1 MKELNGMKKKE
12 VSIEAIVIDGGTQFR
27 AKANEQRVQDY
38 SEMLGEDGWPFDSAC
53 DVFHDGTSHYLV
65 DGFHRYLAAKRV
77 GRKSITCQIH
87 IGSLRD
93 AIKFALSANSRHGLH
108 RSNEDK
114 RKAVEFALTDKEW
127 GKLSDRA
134 LAELCGVSHPFVM
147 SVRSQV
153 VTVTTCEQKESPE
166 TRTGKDGKE
175 YPASQPK
182 AAKPEPE
189 YEDVADDEPAPAPKT
204 KKQSKVEEALKNA
217 RHIGAVR
224 QLVYGLIT
232 AMKAVA
238 VVNGTELYHARLKR
252 LLQLVEPLPAAIKAC
267 EPYKIC
273 GHCNGKGC
281 PQCGNH
287 GWVSSSVKE

>member
-1 MKELNGMKKKE
+1 M
-12 VSIEAIVIDGGTQFR
+12 IA
-27 AKANEQRVQDY
+27 QDNQL
-38 SEMLGEDGWPFDSAC
+38 STVE
-53 DVFHDGTSHYLV
+53 
-65 DGFHRYLAAKRV
+65 R
-77 GRKSITCQIH
+77 
-87 IGSLRD
+87 GSLRKLEATIEKGVATFIEVGLALRAIRDDKLYREKHKTFEKYVSERWGFDRSRAYQFID
-93 AIKFALSANSRHGLH
+93 AAEVKQNLSTIV
-108 RSNEDK
+108 DK
-114 RKAVEFALTDKEW
+114 NPKASEIN
-127 GKLSDRA
+127 
-134 LAELCGVSHPFVM
+134 
-147 SVRSQV
+147 
-153 VTVTTCEQKESPE
+153 KESQLRELVDVPE
-166 TRTGKDGKE
+166 ENLEEVID
-175 YPASQPK
+175 K
-182 AAKPEPE
+182 AAEIAGDEPITAKVIKQAKAEIE

-204 KKQSKVEEALKNA
+204 KKQSKVEEALENA

-224 QLVYGLIT
+224 QLVYGLIN